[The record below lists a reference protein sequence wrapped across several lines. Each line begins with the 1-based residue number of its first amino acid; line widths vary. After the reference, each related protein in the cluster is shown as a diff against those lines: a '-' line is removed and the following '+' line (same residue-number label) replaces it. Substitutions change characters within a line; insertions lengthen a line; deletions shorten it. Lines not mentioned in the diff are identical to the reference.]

1 VSDDDQILPGT
12 ERWREA
18 PEGALDER
26 HRAGRASSVSPRLP
40 PPRPGEDQKV
50 QSTRA
55 SILIPFAIVTL
66 IWGSTWI
73 VIRDQIA
80 VVPATWSVSY
90 RFLVAGL
97 AMTVWALV
105 RRESFRLGA
114 RGFAF
119 AAAAGVTQFC
129 LNFNFVYRAEGFIT
143 SGLVAV
149 VFAMLLVPNA
159 TLARIFLGQK
169 MGRQLLFGSG
179 IAMAGVGLLFVH
191 EARVDPNGPGQALAG
206 IGWTLLGI
214 LSASVA
220 NVMQATDTAKR
231 FPMIPTLAVAMLM
244 GAALDAALAWML
256 EGAPSIEYRWG
267 YWAGIVYLGLF
278 ASALAFPLYYRV
290 LRVIG
295 PAKAAYSSV
304 IVPVI
309 AMLLSTLFEGYRWSP
324 LAAGGA
330 LLAGAGLVVA
340 LSARRPNR

>member
-1 VSDDDQILPGT
+1 MSEHPVTKNGT
-12 ERWREA
+12 GPVA
-18 PEGALDER
+18 GDER
-26 HRAGRASSVSPRLP
+26 P
-40 PPRPGEDQKV
+40 

-55 SILIPFAIVTL
+55 AILLPFAIVTL

-80 VVPATWSVSY
+80 VVPAPWSVAY
-90 RFLVAGL
+90 RFVVAGL
-97 AMTVWALV
+97 AMTIWARV
-105 RRESFRLGA
+105 KGESLRLPPG
-114 RGFAF
+114 GWLF
-119 AAAAGVTQFC
+119 AAAVGVLQFC
-129 LNFNFVYRAEGFIT
+129 LNFNFVYRAEAFIT

-149 VFAMLLVPNA
+149 VFAMLLIPNA
-159 TLARIFLGQK
+159 ALARVFLGQR
-169 MGRQLLFGSG
+169 MGRQLLVGSA
-179 IAMAGVGLLFVH
+179 IAMAGVALLFVH
-191 EARVDPNGPGQALAG
+191 EARVDPHGPGAALAG
-206 IGWTLLGI
+206 IGWTLLAI

-220 NVMQATDTAKR
+220 NVMQATEAARRT
-231 FPMIPTLAVAMLM
+231 PMIATLAVAMLL
-244 GAALDAALAWML
+244 GAAVDAGVAWALA
-256 EGAPSIEYRWG
+256 GPPVIEMRWG
-267 YWAGIVYLGLF
+267 YWAGIVYLGLA

-324 LAAGGA
+324 LAIGGA